1 MDITDCTR
9 TIQVIEL
16 LRAAAQ
22 GADCDFSFTQLAD
35 TLERTMRYD
44 LNATITGISPRR
56 NCDVMV
62 TAAAL
67 RKGWER
73 RCEYGTPC
81 CPFEYAMEPFDAK
94 EELNG

>member
-1 MDITDCTR
+1 MDITECTC
-9 TIQVIEL
+9 TMQVIEC

-35 TLERTMRYD
+35 ALERTLRHD
-44 LNATITGISPRR
+44 LNATPLGTHPTR

-62 TAAAL
+62 TPAAL

-81 CPFEYAMEPFDAK
+81 CPFEYALETFDRK
-94 EELNG
+94 EEG